1 MLISE
6 LLMAPLVLSM
16 SETSVRKIKVAIVED
31 HPLFC
36 ERLAHLIGQEP
47 DMEVCGQ
54 AASIGPALDLVIET
68 KPDIAVVDISLKGSS
83 GLELIKNMKA
93 QNLDVPV
100 LVLSMHDES
109 LYAERV
115 LRAGGR
121 GYITKDEASEK
132 VMAAIR
138 RVLAGEVF
146 LSEEMT
152 SRFLKSFSGKRGPAG
167 LQPVEKLSD
176 RELEVLRLIG
186 GGKST
191 KEIASSLSLGLATVD
206 TYRTRI
212 KEKLSL
218 KNATE
223 LQHFANEWARGDGA

>member
-1 MLISE
+1 MVQS
-6 LLMAPLVLSM
+6 
-16 SETSVRKIKVAIVED
+16 SETSEPRTAKIKVIIVED
-31 HPLFC
+31 HPMFC
-36 ERLAHLIGQEP
+36 ERLAHLIDHEP

-54 AASIGPALDLVIET
+54 AASIGPALDLIIT
-68 KPDIAVVDISLKGSS
+68 LKPDVAVVDISLKGSS
-83 GLELIKNMKA
+83 GLELIKNLKA
-93 QNLDVPV
+93 QSVDVPV

-138 RVLAGEVF
+138 RVLAGEVY
-146 LSEEMT
+146 LSNEMT
-152 SRFLKSFSGKRGPAG
+152 SKFLKSLSGARDPAG
-167 LQPVEKLSD
+167 FQPVQKLSD
-176 RELEVLRLIG
+176 RELEVLRMIG

-191 KEIASSLSLGLATVD
+191 RDIASTLSLGLATVD

-212 KEKLSL
+212 KEKLNL

-223 LQHFANEWARGDGA
+223 LQHFANEWVRGGGA